1 MNVKALEA
9 RLDQLVA
16 MLNALMAAGAPYTE
30 WRPIE
35 REIERINQQLIPF

>member
-1 MNVKALEA
+1 MNVNAIEA

-16 MLNALMAAGAPYTE
+16 MLNALMAAGAPYAE

>member
-16 MLNALMAAGAPYTE
+16 MLNALMAAGAPYAE
-30 WRPIE
+30 WRPVE
-35 REIERINQQLIPF
+35 REIESINQQLIPF

>member
-1 MNVKALEA
+1 MNVKTLEA
-9 RLDQLVA
+9 HLDQLVA
-16 MLNALMAAGAPYTE
+16 MLNALMAAGAPYAE

>member
-16 MLNALMAAGAPYTE
+16 MLNALMAAGAPYAE
-30 WRPIE
+30 WRPVE
-35 REIERINQQLIPF
+35 REIEHINQQLIPF

>member
-1 MNVKALEA
+1 MNPKTLEA

-16 MLNALMAAGAPYTE
+16 MLNALMAAGAPYAE

-35 REIERINQQLIPF
+35 REIERITQQLIPF

>member
-1 MNVKALEA
+1 MNVNALEA

-16 MLNALMAAGAPYTE
+16 MLNALMAAGAPYAE
-30 WRPIE
+30 WRPVE